1 MGCCAM
7 CFNVPCN
14 DGQVR
19 VRCLRHVAGYEPI
32 NELKE
37 KRMIKSKS
45 SAVIVMGMLSLALA
59 GCQPK
64 EGPAEKA
71 GKAVD
76 QSISNAGAQI
86 EKAGDKLQGAA
97 RDAQK

>member
-1 MGCCAM
+1 
-7 CFNVPCN
+7 
-14 DGQVR
+14 
-19 VRCLRHVAGYEPI
+19 
-32 NELKE
+32 
-37 KRMIKSKS
+37 MIKRKS
-45 SAVIVMGMLSLALA
+45 SAVILAGMLSFGLA
-59 GCQPK
+59 GCQPE

-86 EKAGDKLQGAA
+86 EKAGDKIQAAA